1 MVQIHLLK
9 PISCQSYHQIHLKW
23 FSDFCDI
30 DSGWELCHQCGNVS
44 EIMTWITKINES
56 YCPLETC
63 KATDMTIFSNTNDI
77 KAIKDNILNINN
89 TKCSSE
95 TCQKTTQELHNFG
108 KITDSLYSTQ
118 EDLISSIH
126 EIKETSCPRKGKK
139 VIIIFE
145 LGYHYHTVNHRQ
157 NI

>member
-1 MVQIHLLK
+1 
-9 PISCQSYHQIHLKW
+9 
-23 FSDFCDI
+23 
-30 DSGWELCHQCGNVS
+30 
-44 EIMTWITKINES
+44 MTWITKINES

-95 TCQKTTQELHNFG
+95 TCQKTAQELQNFG

-145 LGYHYHTVNHRQ
+145 LGYHWGNLIVLYIYKQ
-157 NI
+157 ELLM